1 MPRLVSALLAGV
13 LVFAV
18 PTTGLKAQT
27 APGPAPADGAAQQQ
41 QPALLVADKIFI
53 TPERKLVAEG
63 NVEAFQ
69 GDVKLTAQRVTFDQ
83 ETGQL
88 VLEGPIRIDQAG
100 QTTLLA
106 DSGELDEGI
115 QNGLLIG
122 ARMVF
127 DQQVQIASVQA
138 NRAAGR
144 YTQFSKVSATSC
156 HVCANGRPP
165 LWQIRAR
172 RVIHDQLERQLY
184 FEGAQLRVLDFPVFY
199 FPYLRLPDP
208 TLDRATGF
216 LVPSIRSTSQLGT
229 GVQVPYF
236 FKIGDHKDLTLTPYV
251 SAQTK
256 TLGYRY
262 RQAFKNGRIQIE
274 GAFTR
279 DDVQPDQDRGYL
291 FANGFFNL
299 KNDYRLSFNLRTTSD
314 DAYLADYGLPDF
326 DRLRSEIAL
335 TRIKRDTAFRT
346 SFIHYKTLRD
356 SEDQDEIPSR
366 VFDLNYERR
375 YFPNAIGGEV
385 RLGFITHAHE
395 RTSDEDIVGRDIARA
410 TFDAEWLRSW
420 TFATGLRAD
429 VQLGTSVDT
438 FDIRNDSAFPDQ
450 VTRATPRAALTLRY
464 PMTRR
469 EQSGA
474 TQFLE
479 PIAQFGWTDVSDTD
493 VPNDESTFQEFDQ
506 GNLLSLS
513 RFPAEDQRED
523 GATAVFG
530 VNWARYKANG
540 WQALATVGQ
549 VFRSEADPNFNLT
562 SGLQGTTSDLL
573 LAGQINTANGWSL
586 AGRGLIDGD
595 FSFTK
600 AELRGGWTGEG
611 SAITGSYVWQEADPA
626 ENLDDEISEIWLRGR
641 YRVDENWLTRA
652 SARYDLAASEPIRLG
667 LGVTY
672 QNECVQ
678 VNMSVSR
685 RFTSTTTIE
694 PSTEFG
700 FTLSLTGYAVEGG
713 GKTYKRKCS

>member
-1 MPRLVSALLAGV
+1 MRRIAPLLLTSALALSVPLGLA
-13 LVFAV
+13 
-18 PTTGLKAQT
+18 AQT
-27 APGPAPADGAAQQQ
+27 APTQTQGQGSTEQE
-41 QPALLVADKIFI
+41 QPALLVADRVFI

-69 GDVKLTAQRVTFDQ
+69 GDVKLSARRVTYDR
-83 ETGQL
+83 ETGEL
-88 VLEGPIRIDQAG
+88 LLEGPIRIDQGG
-100 QTTLLA
+100 QTTILA
-106 DSGELDEGI
+106 DSAQLDSGI

-138 NRAAGR
+138 QRASGR

-156 HVCANGRPP
+156 HVCANGKPP

-172 RVIHDQLERQLY
+172 KVTHDQLERQLY
-184 FEGAQLRVLDFPVFY
+184 FEGAQLRVLDYPVFY

-229 GVQVPYF
+229 GVQIPYF
-236 FKIGDHKDLTLTPYV
+236 FKIGDHKDLTLTPYI
-251 SAQTK
+251 SASTK

-262 RQAFKNGRIQIE
+262 RQAFVNGRIQIE
-274 GAFTR
+274 GAYTR
-279 DDVQPDQDRGYL
+279 DDIQQNQDRGYL
-291 FANGFFNL
+291 FANGWFNL
-299 KNDYRLSFNLRTTSD
+299 KNDFRLTFNLQTTSD
-314 DAYLADYGLPDF
+314 DAYLADYGLPDL

-335 TRIKRDTAFRT
+335 ERIKRDTAFRT

-356 SEDQDEIPSR
+356 SENQDDIPSR
-366 VFDLNYERR
+366 VFDLNYEKRF
-375 YFPNAIGGEV
+375 FPSTVGGEI
-385 RLGFITHAHE
+385 RLGFLSHAHE
-395 RTSDEDIVGRDIARA
+395 RTSDVDVTGRDIARA

-420 TFATGLRAD
+420 TFASGLRAD
-429 VQLGTSVDT
+429 AQFGASIDT
-438 FDIRNDSAFPDQ
+438 FDIRHDSNFPDR
-450 VTRATPRAALTLRY
+450 VTRTTPRAALTLRY

-513 RFPAEDQRED
+513 RFPADDQRED
-523 GATAVFG
+523 GATAVVG
-530 VNWARYKANG
+530 VNWARYGADG
-540 WQALATVGQ
+540 RQALATVGQ
-549 VFRSEADPNFNLT
+549 VFRADADPDFNLT
-562 SGLQGTTSDLL
+562 SGLQGTSSDIL
-573 LAGQINTANGWSL
+573 LAGQIRTANGWSL
-586 AGRGLIDGD
+586 AGRGLLDGD
-595 FSFTK
+595 FSFSK
-600 AELRGGWTGEG
+600 AELRGGWQRQGANV
-611 SAITGSYVWQEADPA
+611 SGSYIWQETDPA
-626 ENLDDEISEIWLRGR
+626 ENANDEISEIWLLGNYQIDR
-641 YRVDENWLTRA
+641 NWLTGA
-652 SARYDLAASEPIRLG
+652 EARYDLSESEPIRLG
-667 LGVTY
+667 LDLTY

-685 RFTSTTTIE
+685 RFTSTSTIE

-700 FTLSLTGYAVEGG
+700 FTLSLTGYAIEGG
-713 GKTYKRKCS
+713 GNTYKRKCS

>member
-1 MPRLVSALLAGV
+1 MRRIISLLLTSAMALSIPAG
-13 LVFAV
+13 L
-18 PTTGLKAQT
+18 
-27 APGPAPADGAAQQQ
+27 AAQPASAPDQAQ
-41 QPALLVADKIFI
+41 GTQEEAQPALLVADKVFI

-69 GDVKLTAQRVTFDQ
+69 GDVKLSARRVVYDR
-83 ETGQL
+83 ETGEL
-88 VLEGPIRIDQAG
+88 TLEGPIRIDQG
-100 QTTLLA
+100 GDSTILA
-106 DSGELDEGI
+106 DSGQLDSGI

-127 DQQVQIASVQA
+127 DQQIQIASVQA
-138 NRAAGR
+138 KRAAGR

-156 HVCANGRPP
+156 HVCANGKPP

-172 RVIHDQLERQLY
+172 KVTHDQLERQLY
-184 FEGAQLRVLDFPVFY
+184 FEGAQLRVLDFPIFY

-236 FKIGDHKDLTLTPYV
+236 FKLGDHKDLTLTPYL
-251 SAQTK
+251 SARTT

-262 RQAFKNGRIQIE
+262 RQAFVNGRIQID
-274 GAFTR
+274 GAYTR
-279 DDVQPDQDRGYL
+279 DDIQPNQDRGYF
-291 FANGFFNL
+291 FANGWFNL
-299 KNDYRLSFNLRTTSD
+299 KNDYRLTFSLQTTSD
-314 DAYLADYGLPDF
+314 DAYLADYGLPDL

-335 TRIKRDTAFRT
+335 ERIKRDTAFRT

-366 VFDLNYERR
+366 VFDLNYEKRF
-375 YFPNAIGGEV
+375 FPRALGGEV
-385 RLGFITHAHE
+385 RLAFIGHAHE
-395 RTSDEDIVGRDIARA
+395 RTSDADIVGRDIARA
-410 TFDAEWLRSW
+410 TFDTEWLRSW
-420 TFATGLRAD
+420 TFASGLRAD
-429 VQLGTSVDT
+429 AQLGASIDS
-438 FDIRNDSAFPDQ
+438 FDIRHDSQFPEQ
-450 VTRATPRAALTLRY
+450 VTRTTPRAALTLRY

-469 EQSGA
+469 EKSGA

-479 PIAQFGWTDVSDTD
+479 PIAQVGWTHVSDTN

-523 GATAVFG
+523 GATAVIG
-530 VNWARYKANG
+530 VNWARYAAGG

-549 VFRSEADPNFNLT
+549 VFRADADSNFNLT
-562 SGLQGTTSDLL
+562 SGLQGTSSDIL
-573 LAGQINTANGWSL
+573 LAGQIKTANGWSL
-586 AGRGLIDGD
+586 AGRGLLDGD
-595 FSFTK
+595 LSFAK
-600 AELRGGWTGEG
+600 AELRGGWQKDG
-611 SAITGSYVWQEADPA
+611 SSLAGSYIWQETDPA
-626 ENLDDEISEIWLRGR
+626 ENANDEISEILLLGG
-641 YRVDENWLTRA
+641 YRIDQNWLTGA
-652 SARYDLAASEPIRLG
+652 QARYDLAQSEPLRLG
-667 LGVTY
+667 LNLTY

-685 RFTSTTTIE
+685 RFTSTSTIE

-700 FTLSLTGYAVEGG
+700 FTLSLTGYALEGG
-713 GKTYKRKCS
+713 GKTYKRTCS